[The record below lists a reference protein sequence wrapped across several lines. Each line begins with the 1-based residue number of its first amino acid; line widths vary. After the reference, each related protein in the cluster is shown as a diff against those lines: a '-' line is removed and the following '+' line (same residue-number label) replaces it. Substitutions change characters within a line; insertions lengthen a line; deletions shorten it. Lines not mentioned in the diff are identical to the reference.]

1 MKTLA
6 LAVAACLAAAFP
18 VFARQAR
25 VDDVVRNLR
34 NPDPKVRL
42 AAAKLLH
49 ESQVLDAAVPIA
61 ALITDPVDEIQI
73 EAIAA
78 ELSFFL
84 VEDVPAKTRVA
95 LIVEKRRAGGRAMN
109 AFELGPLG
117 VWPRPVPPELP
128 AALLAAVDDDS
139 ARVRLEAIYALGTVA
154 RGPVDDATAG
164 GLIKAVDHYDP
175 AVREAAARVI
185 GRLGV
190 QSAGDAL
197 INAVND
203 SQAPVRYAA
212 MRALGSIRERRA
224 VQALT
229 DQLAFYGK
237 GEGAVA
243 ALDALARIADPASVP
258 LFTERVA
265 DRDANVR
272 RACAEGLGRAGDR
285 AGVEGLEE
293 AVINEPSDTVRAA
306 MTFALQLSG
315 RNDMPRLV
323 EFLARGKVAPQ
334 VAGYLLELGPPAA
347 PLLVS
352 HLTDPSAA
360 IRANVATILGS
371 IGGPDTIAA
380 LQALTSDRDADVRQ
394 AASRAIARLK
404 MR

>member
-1 MKTLA
+1 MRSSS
-6 LAVAACLAAAFP
+6 
-18 VFARQAR
+18 ARWVSGR
-25 VDDVVRNLR
+25 V
-34 NPDPKVRL
+34 PC
-42 AAAKLLH
+42 
-49 ESQVLDAAVPIA
+49 
-61 ALITDPVDEIQI
+61 
-73 EAIAA
+73 
-78 ELSFFL
+78 
-84 VEDVPAKTRVA
+84 
-95 LIVEKRRAGGRAMN
+95 RRSS
-109 AFELGPLG
+109 
-117 VWPRPVPPELP
+117 PRR
-128 AALLAAVDDDS
+128 LLAAVDDDS

-154 RGPVDDATAG
+154 RGPVDDATAA
-164 GLIKAVDHYDP
+164 GLIKALDHYDP

-203 SQAPVRYAA
+203 SQASVRYAA

-258 LFTERVA
+258 LFTSGSPIATRTSA
-265 DRDANVR
+265 ARAPKGSGARAIGQAWR
-272 RACAEGLGRAGDR
+272 RSKM
-285 AGVEGLEE
+285 
-293 AVINEPSDTVRAA
+293 AVINEPSDIVRAA

-323 EFLARGKVAPQ
+323 EFLARDKVAPQ

-347 PLLVS
+347 PLLVP
-352 HLTDPSAA
+352 HLIDSSAA

-394 AASRAIARLK
+394 AVSRAIARIK